1 MRTVRGATSRQPAR
15 AAVAGAT
22 GSTASTGS
30 TAPPPGGAG
39 VGGAPAEPAADE
51 EAPSFALA
59 AGVTTAVCAAV
70 AVLAHAVLW
79 WGLASG
85 RIDDGVWWAPVVGI
99 ALSTVSVVAFGGFYL
114 ATRRTRVA
122 VTAAFVLTFFVLFSF
137 ALTITQLGEGVGV
150 QPGLAADLFADY
162 RTILTT
168 VVAFYFGAET
178 LISLSKVYATSRAT
192 DEESKAR
199 IAGADRD
206 TD

>member
-1 MRTVRGATSRQPAR
+1 MRTVQGARPRQPAR
-15 AAVAGAT
+15 ATVAGTT
-22 GSTASTGS
+22 GP
-30 TAPPPGGAG
+30 TAPPGGTV
-39 VGGAPAEPAADE
+39 VGGSPPEPAPDE

-79 WGLASG
+79 WGLATG
-85 RIDDGVWWAPVVGI
+85 RVDDGVWWAPVVGI
-99 ALSTVSVVAFGGFYL
+99 ALVTVSVVAFGGFYL

-137 ALTITQLGEGVGV
+137 ALTITQLGEDVGDE
-150 QPGLAADLFADY
+150 PGLAADLFADY